1 MYLSSARE
9 TQTADNVL
17 LSRFVVA
24 ILGDIKVD
32 FIIDIY
38 DAITLCNGYNSVPL
52 SSNRNCNSDM
62 NCGKIVTIC
71 DPFYWQEIVGKR
83 RRSNG
88 TTQSVALFLTV
99 GLRARAVLCSLLYRA
114 WSSLSKKKK
123 EVEMVPMLLLWA
135 SSCFAE
141 VVGKQYS
148 VVDVYRAVVVYVCKD
163 IPVWVAR

>member
-17 LSRFVVA
+17 LSRFVVT

-62 NCGKIVTIC
+62 NCGKIVDIC

-99 GLRARAVLCSLLYRA
+99 GLRARAVICSLFSIGLGNLFQKRKRRLK
-114 WSSLSKKKK
+114 WSICYCFGPHPVSPK
-123 EVEMVPMLLLWA
+123 WFA
-135 SSCFAE
+135 SNIAS
-141 VVGKQYS
+141 
-148 VVDVYRAVVVYVCKD
+148 
-163 IPVWVAR
+163 

>member
-17 LSRFVVA
+17 LSRFVVT

-38 DAITLCNGYNSVPL
+38 DAITLRNGYNSVPL
-52 SSNRNCNSDM
+52 SSNRNCNS
-62 NCGKIVTIC
+62 
-71 DPFYWQEIVGKR
+71 ER
-83 RRSNG
+83 
-88 TTQSVALFLTV
+88 ALFSAV
-99 GLRARAVLCSLLYRA
+99 SSIGLGHLFQ
-114 WSSLSKKKK
+114 KKKK
-123 EVEMVPMLLLWA
+123 EVEMVHMLLLWA

-141 VVGKQYS
+141 MVCKQYS